1 MVSVVVVCEVLILY
15 VVVVGVMVSVVVVCE
30 VSIVCVEVVGVVVS
44 VVVVCEVSIV
54 CEVVVSVVVSVVV
67 VCEMLIVC
75 VVVVGVVVSL
85 VVYEV
90 SIVCEVVVGVVV
102 IVVVV
107 VCEMLIVC
115 VVVVGVVVSVVV
127 VCEVLIV
134 CVVVVDVVV
143 IKTSG
148 DWIKCCYHR
157 THPTTSP
164 DTGAYTKRTL
174 TTVRFSSKSA
184 RPQNLVHYAPRAC
197 SERGEVI
204 HSTATRS
211 AKKSTLQSCGA
222 FQQGKRPGGMTFSA
236 ICSGVSKIS
245 SQVRSVGVSQLY
257 GALPSSTC
265 KDALPVQRSSSFP
278 PVPYLIRLEQLLGRD
293 DVLAYADD
301 IVLLTCEDEQLEV
314 VKIFEDLRRA
324 SGIRVNFGKKQG
336 FWFTPHCTAVK
347 ILVSFTRDEKII
359 LADIEDTLLKTYPFR
374 KRAERVIVTNLP
386 FFVEDAEVIPAL
398 RPYGRV
404 TSIAPL
410 LVNVAGFTM
419 KDGRR
424 ELKHRRSQGR
434 PCVHYAQHGSTCCSH
449 SGNSARE
456 CRWPLPRFPN
466 LSVPDGSE
474 VPESIFAEIEKQGL
488 EREPGIEA
496 LQSVSGLKI
505 LLPSIS
511 DTQRSAL
518 NKLARN
524 LMVRI
529 PGSNTPLYKRN
540 EQRVPDYAQDLCLGY
555 SVIVAPPAA
564 SRGSGLA
571 CLFGRRCLNQYD
583 GGGGGSQQA
592 NKRPRSEDEDLL
604 PSSHHQFKFNSTANL
619 FNFECQTFEA
629 IIADT
634 SLDSPEKIQMA
645 TKGLILTL
653 VQEAELLLKDAFK
666 GASLGRP
673 NPTAN
678 VPIPSTSFASVVAE
692 KDKPVKPAPPKPKA
706 KSTFVNLAPSFES
719 HVVVSCPECPVI
731 LPRYCLFRVDGEV
744 RDDEIC
750 ESFRSNHSVQSLLEK
765 REIRVVHRSNNPAHS
780 TSTVFIEVDNQVAEI
795 LGQHGGIPVAGLVHR
810 YERSHTLKQCFR
822 CCGFG
827 HRASACPAA
836 HPICYRCGSA
846 EHEGIRCLVEPS
858 QSRCCRCRKKIWSSH
873 NHFATL
879 STCAYIP
886 SEIVACS
893 NLHPIPL
900 TSPDTAITSI
910 AICLEQS
917 IIVVHSAYWH
927 GLRAA
932 DDFIPL
938 LEDTIR
944 RASLPVILGMDT
956 NAHSPTWGI
965 GARLDFRG
973 ANLEEFAS
981 FNDLHFLGPP
991 VDSTWSNG
999 PLSSSIDVT
1008 LASSSLAIHVTRG
1021 LSDEMAFTD
1030 HIPIWTTFLDMV
1042 NNETKSSW
1050 VESSYKEQT
1059 FKSFLNSSLHQTL
1072 QYYKTVK
1079 AVVDPRT
1086 ESDQKAAIRKAKS
1099 KSWFNL
1105 CKEVSSAYWS
1115 DIHRFIARGRGSP
1128 RDEPEF
1134 KPWEVLRAIHRCGK
1148 RKAPGPDGLDSK
1160 CLDLGGPSLQFLL
1173 AELFTKCLRMGH
1185 FPLQWKEGRLI
1196 LLPKPSNSATSQ
1208 LEKYRPITL
1217 LNTMAKVF
1225 ERCILARLQRLA
1237 DRHGWFFEDQYK
1249 TVLGTVNGRSAED
1262 ALASITQLI
1271 EERQAHWRKTLVIS
1285 SDISKAFDTVWRQAI
1300 IQNLERL
1307 NCSESITCLVK
1318 SFLEDRT
1325 VSYSAWTATEC
1336 TSSQLGT
1343 PQGSALSPFLWN
1355 IVARTIFTL
1364 PSIIDS
1370 RLIAYADDFTLMT
1383 QVRSRLPVSA
1393 TNTFLERLTSWCT
1406 INGLNINPIKTQAC
1420 LFQWRNVHPNSE
1432 TGLRVLG
1439 QPLNIKKTVTILGVE
1454 FYQTSGFVAHLRKI
1468 TRRCR
1473 SIIPRLTHTIQ
1484 GRALS
1489 SEGIRQLRSLHW
1501 NFGKRVLRGGP
1512 YTPTVSAISI
1522 TGSPPFNIIV
1532 RSRTAFLKE
1541 INEGNFESRPGPAS
1555 SPYPPDRRQLSFSQN
1570 IEELTTPIIF
1580 TDGSKNE
1587 AGVGAAIVPSSEDQQ
1602 PVLLRLHPNCT
1613 AFQAELLAIRWAVR
1627 LVKEGYSRNAITIA
1641 SDCRSALSAI
1651 STSGP
1656 VRSTLLAKI
1665 ILALNTNQ
1673 NVNLCWVPGH
1683 CGIDGKERADRAA
1696 KNAAV
1701 LILEPSFSILPRS
1714 LARNH
1719 SRTAAL
1725 DAWTEVY
1732 CQDHYNRHLRRIAHT
1747 PDRLLQFLPKV
1758 CPGEVTTTL
1767 LTGHGHVRADL
1778 VLWRP
1783 GEDPSC
1789 PHCMEEQQTVD
1800 HLLFRCPAFMQHRM
1814 KSALLL
1820 GKTSFDP
1827 VSLAGLPGS
1836 LQAWNFLTS
1845 WFGSAIDSI

>member
-1 MVSVVVVCEVLILY
+1 ME
-15 VVVVGVMVSVVVVCE
+15 
-30 VSIVCVEVVGVVVS
+30 
-44 VVVVCEVSIV
+44 
-54 CEVVVSVVVSVVV
+54 
-67 VCEMLIVC
+67 
-75 VVVVGVVVSL
+75 
-85 VVYEV
+85 
-90 SIVCEVVVGVVV
+90 
-102 IVVVV
+102 
-107 VCEMLIVC
+107 
-115 VVVVGVVVSVVV
+115 
-127 VCEVLIV
+127 
-134 CVVVVDVVV
+134 
-143 IKTSG
+143 
-148 DWIKCCYHR
+148 
-157 THPTTSP
+157 
-164 DTGAYTKRTL
+164 
-174 TTVRFSSKSA
+174 
-184 RPQNLVHYAPRAC
+184 
-197 SERGEVI
+197 
-204 HSTATRS
+204 
-211 AKKSTLQSCGA
+211 
-222 FQQGKRPGGMTFSA
+222 
-236 ICSGVSKIS
+236 
-245 SQVRSVGVSQLY
+245 
-257 GALPSSTC
+257 
-265 KDALPVQRSSSFP
+265 
-278 PVPYLIRLEQLLGRD
+278 
-293 DVLAYADD
+293 
-301 IVLLTCEDEQLEV
+301 
-314 VKIFEDLRRA
+314 
-324 SGIRVNFGKKQG
+324 
-336 FWFTPHCTAVK
+336 
-347 ILVSFTRDEKII
+347 
-359 LADIEDTLLKTYPFR
+359 
-374 KRAERVIVTNLP
+374 
-386 FFVEDAEVIPAL
+386 
-398 RPYGRV
+398 
-404 TSIAPL
+404 
-410 LVNVAGFTM
+410 
-419 KDGRR
+419 
-424 ELKHRRSQGR
+424 
-434 PCVHYAQHGSTCCSH
+434 
-449 SGNSARE
+449 
-456 CRWPLPRFPN
+456 
-466 LSVPDGSE
+466 
-474 VPESIFAEIEKQGL
+474 
-488 EREPGIEA
+488 
-496 LQSVSGLKI
+496 
-505 LLPSIS
+505 
-511 DTQRSAL
+511 
-518 NKLARN
+518 
-524 LMVRI
+524 
-529 PGSNTPLYKRN
+529 
-540 EQRVPDYAQDLCLGY
+540 
-555 SVIVAPPAA
+555 
-564 SRGSGLA
+564 
-571 CLFGRRCLNQYD
+571 LNQYD
-583 GGGGGSQQA
+583 GGDGGSQQA

-645 TKGLILTL
+645 TKVLILTL

-765 REIRVVHRSNNPAHS
+765 REIRVVHRSNNAAHS

-795 LGQHGGIPVAGLVHR
+795 LGQHGRIPVAGLVHR

-846 EHEGIRCLVEPS
+846 EHEGIRCSVEPS

-886 SEIVACS
+886 SGIVARS

-900 TSPDTAITSI
+900 TSPDTTITSI

-932 DDFIPL
+932 DDSIPL

-944 RASLPVILGMDT
+944 RTSLPVILGMDT

-981 FNDLHFLGPP
+981 FNDFHFLGPP
-991 VDSTWSNG
+991 VDSTCPEDIDRVVLLLTSILQSACDSSMGRPSNTTR
-999 PLSSSIDVT
+999 PSKPWWTPELSRIRRLVISLRRYSQKVRCSIRNFF
-1008 LASSSLAIHVTRG
+1008 RG
-1021 LSDEMAFTD
+1021 LYRAC
-1030 HIPIWTTFLDMV
+1030 HNRL
-1042 NNETKSSW
+1042 
-1050 VESSYKEQT
+1050 
-1059 FKSFLNSSLHQTL
+1059 
-1072 QYYKTVK
+1072 
-1079 AVVDPRT
+1079 
-1086 ESDQKAAIRKAKS
+1086 KAAIRKAKS

-1128 RDEPEF
+1128 RGPPLLKHDNGSLYNPHETCQTLLNHFFLPDTRPHPQRNAISAHSDEPEF

-1148 RKAPGPDGLDSK
+1148 RKALGPDGLGSK

-1173 AELFTKCLRMGH
+1173 AELFTKCLRIGH
-1185 FPLQWKEGRLI
+1185 FPRQWKEGRLI
-1196 LLPKPSNSATSQ
+1196 LLPKSSNSATSQ

-1225 ERCILARLQRLA
+1225 ERCILARLQRFA

-1285 SDISKAFDTVWRQAI
+1285 SDISKAFDTVWRPAI

-1406 INGLNINPIKTQAC
+1406 INGLNINPINTQAC

-1454 FYQTSGFVAHLRKI
+1454 FYQTRGFLDGA
-1468 TRRCR
+1468 
-1473 SIIPRLTHTIQ
+1473 SAWG

-1489 SEGIRQLRSLHW
+1489 SEGIRQLRSLHC
-1501 NFGKRVLRGGP
+1501 NFAKRVLRGGP

-1522 TGSPPFNIIV
+1522 TGSPPFDIIV

-1555 SPYPPDRRQLSFSQN
+1555 LPYPPDRRQLSFSLN
-1570 IEELTTPIIF
+1570 IEEITTPIIF

-1602 PVLLRLHPNCT
+1602 PVLLRLHPDCI

-1651 STSGP
+1651 CTSGP
-1656 VRSTLLAKI
+1656 VRSTLVAKI

-1719 SRTAAL
+1719 SRAAAL

-1778 VLWRP
+1778 VLWRL

-1800 HLLFRCPAFMQHRM
+1800 HLLFRCPAFKQHRM
-1814 KSALLL
+1814 KTALLL

-1845 WFGSAIDSI
+1845 WFGSAIGSIVKSHSRYETSDAKHVRTVGFRSHISIMFILIHLKNSTIPDHLFYSGMPSLQDKVLLVKFYYCNSESSTEALRAFRNFKGIRRGKGPMSCYSLRRMIKNFEKTGSLEAKPRSGRPSTRKSVAVTVSQNVEAIETLSTYGEVSARQVSRQTGISYGTVWRALRIFLKKYPYKIQRFHELKVGDFEKRQEFTAWVFRQIDIDENWLSNVLWTDEAHFSLNGEVNTQNSRIWATENPRIFTEMPLHQPRVTDRQALSEITFMQDGGPPHISRGAKQLLKDTFGEDRVISRHFIHQWPSRSPDLTPCDFWLWGYIKSRVYRCRPTTLAMLKASIRRHVSSISTDMLFNAVQSVIYRLQAVFENEGRHIEQGL